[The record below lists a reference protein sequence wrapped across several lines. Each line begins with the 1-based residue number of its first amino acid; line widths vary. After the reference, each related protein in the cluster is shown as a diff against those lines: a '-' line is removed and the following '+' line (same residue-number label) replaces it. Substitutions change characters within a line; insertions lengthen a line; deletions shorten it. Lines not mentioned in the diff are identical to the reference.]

1 MCWVA
6 LDRACRLADAG
17 QLPARHLSRWR
28 REAAA
33 IREFVE
39 TECWSARKQSYV
51 RFAGSEE
58 LDASLLMLAIDR
70 YHDPR
75 HPRIVSTVDAVEREL
90 GRGPLLYRYMG
101 ADGLS
106 GGEGLFMC
114 CSFWLVEALALM
126 GRREEAARMLDEV
139 LALANDVGLYAE
151 EIDPESRDFLG
162 NFPQALVH
170 LALISAA
177 VALAQR

>member
-1 MCWVA
+1 M
-6 LDRACRLADAG
+6 
-17 QLPARHLSRWR
+17 PARHLSRWR

-75 HPRIVSTVDAVEREL
+75 HPRIVSTVDAVEREREL

-139 LALANDVGLYAE
+139 LALANDVELYAE